1 MQDEHPWQ
9 AQQINDPWLEAE
21 AGGVDGLEL
30 EDTPAEG
37 RGSTRWI
44 ALFLLVI
51 FALTLL
57 LGAMDLFQPLGGIP
71 AELTPTPDVREGWVH
86 F

>member
-9 AQQINDPWLEAE
+9 AQQAENPRLEAE
-21 AGGVDGLEL
+21 AGGVDGVGLD
-30 EDTPAEG
+30 DTPAEKM
-37 RGSTRWI
+37 GSTRWI

-57 LGAMDLFQPLGGIP
+57 LGAWDLFQTPSSIP
-71 AELTPTPDVREGWVH
+71 TELTPTLDGRDGWVH

>member
-9 AQQINDPWLEAE
+9 AQQAEEPRLEAE

-37 RGSTRWI
+37 KGSTRWI

-57 LGAMDLFQPLGGIP
+57 LGAWELFQPLGGLP
-71 AELTPTPDVREGWVH
+71 AELTPTPDGRDGWVH

>member
-9 AQQINDPWLEAE
+9 AQQAEEPRLEAE
-21 AGGVDGLEL
+21 VGGVDGLGMD
-30 EDTPAEG
+30 DTPAEG

-57 LGAMDLFQPLGGIP
+57 LGVWELFESLGGLP
-71 AELTPTPDVREGWVH
+71 AELTPTPDGGDGWVH

>member
-1 MQDEHPWQ
+1 MQDEHPWL
-9 AQQINDPWLEAE
+9 AQQAEEPRSEAE
-21 AGGVDGLEL
+21 TGGVDGLGL

-37 RGSTRWI
+37 GGSTRWI

-57 LGAMDLFQPLGGIP
+57 LGAWELFQPLGGLP
-71 AELTPTPDVREGWVH
+71 AELTPTPDGGDEWVH

>member
-9 AQQINDPWLEAE
+9 AQQTEDPRIEAE
-21 AGGVDGLEL
+21 AGGVDEL
-30 EDTPAEG
+30 EDAPAEG
-37 RGSTRWI
+37 RRGSTRWI

-57 LGAMDLFQPLGGIP
+57 LGAWELFQPLGGLP
-71 AELTPTPDVREGWVH
+71 AELTPTPDGRDGWVH